1 MRGIGEARPSLVWRV
16 AGAADSWTHRRRR
29 RRRRRSPPGRP
40 RRVRRCRRCRWAPG
54 APPAAGR
61 RRWGRRWG
69 RRRRRR
75 PRRRC
80 WRGRRPTSPAPAR
93 ACCRCDSW
101 RARRA
106 SREQQTEP
114 RMHGC
119 RPGHEGA
126 SFRRQHPQRPSCN
139 SLVWAPRCS
148 WQLPRAETW
157 LIRWAQKKLGRGAGG
172 QGRGGR
178 GEGARRRDAL
188 RPQRNLENARPPTL
202 SSVPPPK
209 QLYNGNST
217 VTGCW
222 DVQEEHLSR
231 GKARRARGRRRRRGR
246 GCHGRWT
253 GGATVFLSFFL
264 S

>member
-80 WRGRRPTSPAPAR
+80 WRGRRPTSPAPAGHAVAAIHGER
-93 ACCRCDSW
+93 AERVGSS
-101 RARRA
+101 RR
-106 SREQQTEP
+106 SRECMGVAQDMRGP
-114 RMHGC
+114 
-119 RPGHEGA
+119 A
-126 SFRRQHPQRPSCN
+126 SAASIRSGLHAIHSCGP
-139 SLVWAPRCS
+139 PRCS